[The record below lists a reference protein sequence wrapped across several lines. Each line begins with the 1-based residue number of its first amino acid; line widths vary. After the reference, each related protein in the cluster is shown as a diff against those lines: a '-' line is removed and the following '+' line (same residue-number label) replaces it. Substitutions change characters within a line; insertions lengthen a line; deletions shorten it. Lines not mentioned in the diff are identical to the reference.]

1 MNAEQQMRI
10 NDFLV
15 NVFNQILAWEGQ
27 TIKKVGVKNL
37 SIRELHVIQAVSDAT
52 KLGQNTMAN
61 IAKLL
66 AVSPGALSIS
76 VNGLVNKG
84 YLEREYTS
92 KDRRVIYIKLNG
104 GKNMRAVITVKGK
117 DGVGIIAEVSRL
129 MADSDI
135 NIVDI
140 SQTTIS
146 DNFFM
151 VMLVDIKNSK
161 KDYSE
166 IATELKDLGKKLNQN
181 INISNEKL
189 FNSMHRI

>member
-1 MNAEQQMRI
+1 MVNSEQQMKI

-92 KDRRVIYIKLNG
+92 KDRRVIYIKLTESGEAIN
-104 GKNMRAVITVKGK
+104 KIHEAFHSEMIDAVG
-117 DGVGIIAEVSRL
+117 E
-129 MADSDI
+129 
-135 NIVDI
+135 
-140 SQTTIS
+140 
-146 DNFFM
+146 
-151 VMLVDIKNSK
+151 
-161 KDYSE
+161 
-166 IATELKDLGKKLNQN
+166 KLNGEELG
-181 INISNEKL
+181 ILIEVLDGLTDFFRKKVEEKK
-189 FNSMHRI
+189 

>member
-66 AVSPGALSIS
+66 AVSPGALSTS
-76 VNGLVNKG
+76 VNVLVNKG

-92 KDRRVIYIKLNG
+92 KDRRVIYIKLTESGESIN
-104 GKNMRAVITVKGK
+104 KIHEAFHNEMIEAVGEKLN
-117 DGVGIIAEVSRL
+117 DEEL
-129 MADSDI
+129 
-135 NIVDI
+135 
-140 SQTTIS
+140 
-146 DNFFM
+146 
-151 VMLVDIKNSK
+151 
-161 KDYSE
+161 E
-166 IATELKDLGKKLNQN
+166 ILGKALDGLTDFFRKKIKQ
-181 INISNEKL
+181 SK
-189 FNSMHRI
+189 

>member
-1 MNAEQQMRI
+1 MNAEQQMRV

-15 NVFNQILAWEGQ
+15 SVFNQILAWEGQ

-66 AVSPGALSIS
+66 AVSPGALSTS

-92 KDRRVIYIKLNG
+92 KDRRVIYINLTESGEEINKIHEAFHNE
-104 GKNMRAVITVKGK
+104 MIDAVGERLDDKQLDILVEAL
-117 DGVGIIAEVSRL
+117 DG
-129 MADSDI
+129 
-135 NIVDI
+135 
-140 SQTTIS
+140 
-146 DNFFM
+146 
-151 VMLVDIKNSK
+151 
-161 KDYSE
+161 
-166 IATELKDLGKKLNQN
+166 LKDFFRQKMEQCK
-181 INISNEKL
+181 
-189 FNSMHRI
+189 